1 MDEYSVDNMNNTTLE
16 QFEEEKVC
24 FKVDIFPLFVFAFVV
39 NFLALIAVFKAKP
52 RISTPTSAKQIHL
65 LICCLAVSD
74 TASLGLQCVMPVAS
88 FINCGWWGGRIT
100 CGIFGY
106 VNAIFILWSAWI
118 VSLLSFQRFFATAFP
133 FQHQRNFTMKK
144 IKTAVVFIFF
154 MLCFFFTPP
163 FFGVGAF
170 VYYDTGQFCSLSLTP
185 TGKSDTIFLGIL
197 VTQGVTCVS
206 AVLVFNIHVVESL
219 KTRRTPFHGS
229 TRRAMEDTTATFVS
243 LTKAVAFVFCL
254 CNIPLLIRIAV
265 DLFKQTPHE
274 DLGLEHTLTMAL
286 MFLNTLANPFIYVA
300 CRRRYRRSLLRL
312 FCFGQRKGITRVY
325 FYEGTG
331 TSKPVHTL
339 RCQGET
345 TVF

>member
-1 MDEYSVDNMNNTTLE
+1 MWRNMRASKLTRWGCNRSTMFLWNKVRSLKICRVQHCMDEYSVDNMNNTTPV

-197 VTQGVTCVS
+197 VTQGITCVS

-254 CNIPLLIRIAV
+254 CNIPLLV
-265 DLFKQTPHE
+265 
-274 DLGLEHTLTMAL
+274 
-286 MFLNTLANPFIYVA
+286 
-300 CRRRYRRSLLRL
+300 
-312 FCFGQRKGITRVY
+312 
-325 FYEGTG
+325 
-331 TSKPVHTL
+331 SKVSKKSA
-339 RCQGET
+339 
-345 TVF
+345 